1 MRTNQTGH
9 IIFWKKAEKMKI
21 VPCLFHFRGL
31 EKLGFESDTNPFHSP
46 DYKMFLSNGSRT
58 TSLRK
63 LNLYVFTF
71 TFLDCLS
78 GGSLT
83 TSRTTGWVERSSLE
97 AQCPLTHSFSISRS
111 ACECELRKWK
121 WFSSMTK
128 CVWNLY
134 HIHIMD
140 GSESINCA
148 GRSQNRAFMGGL
160 RRAVCKVNK
169 VKIGSQ
175 NWWCLLRT
183 SDCWLER
190 MDRNEAQLKPVLQAT
205 YGEKWQRW

>member
-1 MRTNQTGH
+1 M
-9 IIFWKKAEKMKI
+9 
-21 VPCLFHFRGL
+21 PCLFHFRGVL
-31 EKLGFESDTNPFHSP
+31 DMKVIPIRFYFPG
-46 DYKMFLSNGSRT
+46 YKMFLSNGSRT
-58 TSLRK
+58 TSLHK
-63 LNLYVFTF
+63 LNLYIFTF

-83 TSRTTGWVERSSLE
+83 TSRTTGWAERSSPE

-111 ACECELRKWK
+111 ACECELKKWK

-128 CVWNLY
+128 RVWDLN

-148 GRSQNRAFMGGL
+148 GRSQNRAFMGGFW
-160 RRAVCKVNK
+160 RAVCKVNK
-169 VKIGSQ
+169 VKIASQ
-175 NWWCLLRT
+175 IKRCLLRT

>member
-1 MRTNQTGH
+1 MRTNQTGN
-9 IIFWKKAEKMKI
+9 IIFWKKAEKMKM
-21 VPCLFHFRGL
+21 PCLFHFRGVL
-31 EKLGFESDTNPFHSP
+31 DLKVIPIRFYFPG
-46 DYKMFLSNGSRT
+46 YKIFLSNGSRT
-58 TSLRK
+58 TSLHK
-63 LNLYVFTF
+63 LNLYIFTF

-121 WFSSMTK
+121 WFSSMPK
-128 CVWNLY
+128 RVWNLY

-140 GSESINCA
+140 GSINCA
-148 GRSQNRAFMGGL
+148 GRSQNRAFMGGF

-169 VKIGSQ
+169 VKIAS
-175 NWWCLLRT
+175 
-183 SDCWLER
+183 
-190 MDRNEAQLKPVLQAT
+190 
-205 YGEKWQRW
+205 

>member
-1 MRTNQTGH
+1 MAATWRKAICPHLYTQVRSNENKSDWKHH
-9 IIFWKKAEKMKI
+9 ILEGSRKYEEEKICVFFTFVGYKNLDLKVI
-21 VPCLFHFRGL
+21 PIQVHF
-31 EKLGFESDTNPFHSP
+31 P
-46 DYKMFLSNGSRT
+46 DYKMFLSNGSRA

-83 TSRTTGWVERSSLE
+83 TSRTTGWAERSSPE

-111 ACECELRKWK
+111 ACECELKKWK

-128 CVWNLY
+128 RVWDLN

-148 GRSQNRAFMGGL
+148 GRSQNRAFMGGFW
-160 RRAVCKVNK
+160 RAVCKVNK
-169 VKIGSQ
+169 VKIAS
-175 NWWCLLRT
+175 
-183 SDCWLER
+183 
-190 MDRNEAQLKPVLQAT
+190 
-205 YGEKWQRW
+205 